1 MSLWVVG
8 NVGYE
13 LVAAARARRAHRERL
28 RLLGCPAGPSGA
40 LVVPFAEPMVYCLP
54 GRRPT
59 VVLTSAAVAALTSR
73 QLRAALAHEHAHIRQ
88 RHHLALGLAAG
99 LQRAMPFPP
108 LFRRAR
114 AEITLLIELAADD
127 AAAHRHGR
135 RALAEAVVAVA
146 TPETTTPETTTRG
159 LGAGGVS
166 ALHRVRRLA
175 RADAPLGRLRLAAAM
190 ALAVVLLTG
199 PALLALAPLGHAA
212 GAHHCASAPADGIDP
227 DTAARIAV

>member
-1 MSLWVVG
+1 MG

-146 TPETTTPETTTRG
+146 APETTTRG